1 MIEVEMS
8 DDIRKY
14 NTKVWGPFTKRQ
26 LICIVIGLVY
36 STPIALLIPVSLDN
50 KMLIWGILI
59 IPALACG
66 YVTLDGAAMEVM
78 LLRIIYLY
86 FLTPA
91 RRKCIQKNLFH
102 EEMKQM
108 EKIEEKQKLSRMT
121 NSQRKTYLKKKE
133 KKHVVYSNKKE
144 NKLYK

>member
-26 LICIVIGLVY
+26 LICIAIGLAY
-36 STPIALLIPVSLDN
+36 STPIALLMPVSMDN
-50 KMLIWGILI
+50 KLLIWVILI
-59 IPALACG
+59 LPALISG
-66 YVTLDGAAMEVM
+66 YATLDGAAMEVL
-78 LLRIIYLY
+78 LLRVIYLY

-102 EEMKQM
+102 EEMIQI
-108 EKIEEKQKLSRMT
+108 EKEEEKHKLSRMT
-121 NSQRKTYLKKKE
+121 SSQRKAYLKRKE
-133 KKHVVYSNKKE
+133 KKHVV
-144 NKLYK
+144 